1 MDQSSRGAPASLSHT
16 QIMLCHHREL
26 AHPYLTEVDLN
37 GLKGTTVK
45 SGWELKFKLG
55 NYKVYTNCNLLII
68 EFVCFH
74 VYCKR
79 NPNRLLPTCSNPS
92 ASMMEVVSQP
102 SDEDLCVLRFSSHVT
117 PSLLSLLDV
126 VCSWTS
132 SAGCSCTGCFK

>member
-1 MDQSSRGAPASLSHT
+1 
-16 QIMLCHHREL
+16 MLCHHREL

-55 NYKVYTNCNLLII
+55 NYKVYMNCNLLII

-79 NPNRLLPTCSNPS
+79 NSSILSPV
-92 ASMMEVVSQP
+92 AAQP
-102 SDEDLCVLRFSSHVT
+102 LAANVL
-117 PSLLSLLDV
+117 
-126 VCSWTS
+126 
-132 SAGCSCTGCFK
+132 